1 MPRRGRGTSPELL
14 SVAEEDGDLAADKPL
29 HPSKCNSARSFHL
42 TTAVDL
48 HHLRD
53 LPSPLGERFIHL
65 AVAGVAAPLVLGRRR
80 LPSTW
85 ANVGRWI

>member
-1 MPRRGRGTSPELL
+1 MA
-14 SVAEEDGDLAADKPL
+14 VEDGDLAADETL
-29 HPSKCNSARSFHL
+29 RPSKQDSARSFHL
-42 TTAVDL
+42 ATAVNSH
-48 HHLRD
+48 HHLD

-65 AVAGVAAPLVLGRRR
+65 DVAGAAAPLVLGRRR